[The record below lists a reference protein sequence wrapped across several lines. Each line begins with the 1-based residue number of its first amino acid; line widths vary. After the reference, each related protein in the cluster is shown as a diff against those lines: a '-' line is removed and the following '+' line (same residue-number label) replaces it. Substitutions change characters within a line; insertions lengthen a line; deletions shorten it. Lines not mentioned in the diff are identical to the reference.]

1 MNRMRSDL
9 GCADPITG
17 LPIFAIA
24 GHEHRDVVGIS
35 INGARM
41 AVGGQEA
48 CLALLEGIQTSDN
61 STPLNGAASRHS
73 IADH

>member
-1 MNRMRSDL
+1 MNRMRSDN
-9 GCADPITG
+9 GCADPVTG
-17 LPIFAIA
+17 LPIFVIA
-24 GHEHRDVVGIS
+24 GHEHRDIVGLS

-48 CLALLEGIQTSDN
+48 CLALLEGIQTLDS
-61 STPLNGAASRHS
+61 SSLINGAASHHS